1 MPPFDRHISDPYNE
15 FIFCNLEVSVFS
27 KCLSLFSAM
36 LLALTFPV
44 TGFSGPGSQ
53 THALAQGNQQ
63 PPQINQQPLPE
74 DEEHAKIERDMAKKA
89 NQERQAALRHDTD
102 QLLKLS
108 AELKEYVDKSN
119 ENLLSV
125 EVIRKAEEI
134 EKLAHRVKDR
144 MKGQ

>member
-1 MPPFDRHISDPYNE
+1 MPPFDRHISGPYNE
-15 FIFCNLEVSVFS
+15 LIFRNLEVSVFS
-27 KCLSLFSAM
+27 KRLPLFSV
-36 LLALTFPV
+36 LLALAFPV
-44 TGFSGPGSQ
+44 TGFSAPGAQ
-53 THALAQGNQQ
+53 AHARPQGNQQ
-63 PPQINQQPLPE
+63 PPPQINQQPLPE

-89 NQERQAALRHDTD
+89 NQERQAVLKHDTD

-125 EVIRKAEEI
+125 EVIKKAEEI
-134 EKLAHRVKDR
+134 EKLAHRIKDK